1 MQSYLPRRRRP
12 GPGPG
17 ASARLFLVGIVGVFV
32 ACTSDDPAPGT
43 AAQGGSENVPNA
55 EVRDLPGDGLQRT
68 PDFDTDDRQAVRV
81 PPSRIIDQ
89 VDDLRD
95 YLSSTPGPDSPPRDA
110 APPVDDVLDAGGG
123 DSAAD
128 ADGQE

>member
-12 GPGPG
+12 SPGPS
-17 ASARLFLVGIVGVFV
+17 ASARLFLVGIVGVFI
-32 ACTSDDPAPGT
+32 ACTSDDPPPGT
-43 AAQGGSENVPNA
+43 AGQGGDQNVPNG
-55 EVRDLPGDGLQRT
+55 EVRDLPGDGLQPT

-81 PPSRIIDQ
+81 PPSRIIAR

-95 YLSSTPGPDSPPRDA
+95 DLSSTPGPDRGPLDA
-110 APPVDDVLDAGGG
+110 APPVEDGLDAGGG
-123 DSAAD
+123 DSASD